1 MVSMFCRAVSLMMSH
16 SSNAAEAHRCRGLQV
31 LVAFGAGHAIED
43 ATVSLKDAMPQEA
56 VVLKGLLIASLLL
69 HD

>member
-1 MVSMFCRAVSLMMSH
+1 MCMSAWTTN
-16 SSNAAEAHRCRGLQV
+16 SCAACVMAAEAYWCRGLQV

-43 ATVSLKDAMPQEA
+43 AAVRLKDAMPQQT
-56 VVLKGLLIASLLL
+56 VVLKCFLITSLLL

>member
-1 MVSMFCRAVSLMMSH
+1 MSVHVSTGHSIVLQPAVMT
-16 SSNAAEAHRCRGLQV
+16 AEAYWCRGLQV

-43 ATVSLKDAMPQEA
+43 AAVSLKDAMPQQA
-56 VVLKGLLIASLLL
+56 VVLKCFLITSLLL